1 MNAFAGARVNTAG
14 AASDFDATA
23 VPALRR
29 GVRLARDTPHGAMLL
44 APERGYLLNDTAHA
58 VVALIDGVRSIAD
71 IAALLSRKYAAREV
85 ALRADALALVRELA
99 ARRLLTRAAAPAE
112 VQP

>member
-1 MNAFAGARVNTAG
+1 MNAFAGGRINAAE
-14 AASDFDATA
+14 AASEFDVTA
-23 VPALRR
+23 VPELRR

-71 IAALLSRKYAAREV
+71 IAALLSRKYAAREL
-85 ALRADALALVRELA
+85 ALRSDALALVRELA
-99 ARRLLTRAAAPAE
+99 ARRLLIRAAVPPA
-112 VQP
+112 VQR